1 MLNFLEDSMTR
12 YWISL
17 AIILAITSSVAP
29 IAVQAQPAPQRQER
43 MNRLQEMRQER
54 RGQIMERIRQLRVW
68 KLTDRLK
75 LTEDQSVKFFA
86 RYNRYQDE
94 FAKNLETVQ
103 SQMRELRQA
112 ELANASEADI
122 DKKVMQVLEARKASS
137 ELLPKYYKEFREVL
151 SARQMAELVIFER
164 DFLEDLNVLMRQAQK
179 RDNEK

>member
-1 MLNFLEDSMTR
+1 MTR

-17 AIILAITSSVAP
+17 AMALAITSMTASL
-29 IAVQAQPAPQRQER
+29 AVQAQPTPQQQER
-43 MNRLQEMRQER
+43 INRLQEMRQER

-75 LTEDQSVKFFA
+75 LSEDQSVKFFA

-94 FAKNLETVQ
+94 FAKHLETMQ
-103 SQMRELRQA
+103 LQMRDLRQA
-112 ELANASEADI
+112 ELGNASEADI
-122 DKKVMQVLEARKASS
+122 DKKVMQVLEARKAAS

-164 DFLEDLNVLMRQAQK
+164 DFLEDLNALMRQAQK
-179 RDNEK
+179 NADEK